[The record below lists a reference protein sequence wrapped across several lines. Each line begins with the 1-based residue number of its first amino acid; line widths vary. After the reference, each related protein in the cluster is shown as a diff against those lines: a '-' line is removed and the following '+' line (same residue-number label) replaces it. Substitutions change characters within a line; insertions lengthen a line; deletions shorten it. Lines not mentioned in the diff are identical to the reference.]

1 MLQSNQE
8 HFFDPFFKSSNKE
21 LNAIT
26 MTLPS
31 SKTKKSLTVIDLF
44 CGCGGLSKGFADAG
58 FQVLLGVDHDQAA
71 LETYKKN
78 FSGAKAEP
86 IDLFDAGFTKKI
98 AKAIGQSSV
107 DVIVAGP
114 PCQGFSLTG
123 TRNFDDDRNKLYLA
137 VFDAVKALRPQA
149 FVIENVKG
157 MKTLYGGEV
166 KDEILKR
173 FRKLGY
179 KVPEPKVLCAA
190 DFGVPQVRERLFFVG
205 IRDDIS
211 ESEFIYPDAT
221 HSDSNYVTCE
231 QALSD
236 LPSLEGQLGDENST
250 YITKPKSE
258 YQRKMRAN
266 TKILANHTA
275 TKHTDLVI
283 EVIKQVPEGGNHKD
297 LPPGVG
303 ESRKFNE
310 AWTRYHSQK
319 PSRTIDTGHRNHF
332 HYKFNRV
339 PTIRENARLQSFP
352 DDFVFLGNKTSQN
365 RQVGNA
371 VPPLLAEVLA
381 HEIRKTLQGSDEK
394 KSNKLKTID
403 LFAGCGGLSLGF
415 QETNL
420 YELMAHVEWE
430 QAPIEAIREWLIS
443 QGEKES
449 SEKLIHFD
457 IQRLDEL
464 FNGWSGDPKYQNGA
478 GLDKLVKS
486 AGGVDVIIGGPPC
499 QAYSIAGRVR
509 DENGMHFDYRNY
521 LFESYLE
528 VVKRYQPKAFV
539 FENVPGMLS
548 AAPGGVS
555 ISERVTKAFNEAGYA
570 IVSNLKDAVVDLWN
584 YGVPQKRTRV
594 IIIGLKKDHFTD
606 HQKRLND
613 FYKKFLPSQ
622 AKPVISSQTALSDL
636 PALLPLKKVE
646 NANGKKF
653 SHSYPEG
660 SISHHVPRFHSQ
672 RDIKIFQLLAKDLQ
686 KPKNKRQFQTVEDL
700 KRLYTEQTGK
710 TSAVHKYHVINPEEP
725 SNTIPA
731 HLYKDGLRHIHWDH
745 KQARSLTVREAAR
758 LQTFPDL
765 YKFGA
770 SQTDA
775 YKMIG
780 NAVPPAFARALALA
794 LYEVLSP

>member
-1 MLQSNQE
+1 M
-8 HFFDPFFKSSNKE
+8 K
-21 LNAIT
+21 
-26 MTLPS
+26 
-31 SKTKKSLTVIDLF
+31 
-44 CGCGGLSKGFADAG
+44 
-58 FQVLLGVDHDQAA
+58 
-71 LETYKKN
+71 LEKHCK
-78 FSGAKAEP
+78 
-86 IDLFDAGFTKKI
+86 
-98 AKAIGQSSV
+98 V
-107 DVIVAGP
+107 V
-114 PCQGFSLTG
+114 
-123 TRNFDDDRNKLYLA
+123 
-137 VFDAVKALRPQA
+137 
-149 FVIENVKG
+149 
-157 MKTLYGGEV
+157 MK
-166 KDEILKR
+166 
-173 FRKLGY
+173 
-179 KVPEPKVLCAA
+179 
-190 DFGVPQVRERLFFVG
+190 
-205 IRDDIS
+205 
-211 ESEFIYPDAT
+211 
-221 HSDSNYVTCE
+221 
-231 QALSD
+231 
-236 LPSLEGQLGDENST
+236 
-250 YITKPKSE
+250 
-258 YQRKMRAN
+258 
-266 TKILANHTA
+266 
-275 TKHTDLVI
+275 
-283 EVIKQVPEGGNHKD
+283 
-297 LPPGVG
+297 
-303 ESRKFNE
+303 
-310 AWTRYHSQK
+310 
-319 PSRTIDTGHRNHF
+319 
-332 HYKFNRV
+332 
-339 PTIRENARLQSFP
+339 
-352 DDFVFLGNKTSQN
+352 
-365 RQVGNA
+365 
-371 VPPLLAEVLA
+371 
-381 HEIRKTLQGSDEK
+381 K

-420 YELMAHVEWE
+420 YDLMAHVEWE
-430 QAPIEAIREWLIS
+430 KAPIEAIREWLIS
-443 QGEKES
+443 QGEKKS

-486 AGGVDVIIGGPPC
+486 AGGVDLIIGGPPC
-499 QAYSIAGRVR
+499 QAYSIAGRIR

-528 VVKRYQPKAFV
+528 VVKRYQPNAFV
-539 FENVPGMLS
+539 FENEPGMLS
-548 AAPGGVS
+548 AAPGGGS
-555 ISERVTKAFNEAGYA
+555 ISARVTKAFNEAGYA